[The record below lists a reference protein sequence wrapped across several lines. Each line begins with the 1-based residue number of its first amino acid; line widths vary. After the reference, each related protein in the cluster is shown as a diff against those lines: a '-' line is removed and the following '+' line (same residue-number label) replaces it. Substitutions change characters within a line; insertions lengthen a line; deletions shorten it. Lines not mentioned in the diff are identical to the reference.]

1 MKVLADTCVII
12 DVLQKREP
20 FWEDA
25 AEIFRMAAT
34 GNANICIT
42 AKSTADIYYLMH
54 RVTHSDIEIGKTMK
68 KIFLLFPVLDTAG
81 LDCQRALISE
91 TADYEDA
98 IMVETALHENV
109 DCIITRNIS
118 DYKFS
123 PVPVYTPSDFLNI
136 TKRQ

>member
-1 MKVLADTCVII
+1 MKALADTCVIL

-20 FWEDA
+20 FWE
-25 AEIFRMAAT
+25 EQRI
-34 GNANICIT
+34 
-42 AKSTADIYYLMH
+42 
-54 RVTHSDIEIGKTMK
+54 THSDTETGKIMK
-68 KIFLLFPVLDTAG
+68 KVFLLFPVLNTTG

-98 IMVETALHENV
+98 IMVETALRENA